1 MDGRQPDGLVRMDS
15 SSLSDIKGSMMK
27 GDSTIPIKD
36 SIGFN
41 LIKLVFSI
49 YIIIAA
55 IVTLA
60 HMAIEYFNVKSSM
73 LQDLQLYQS
82 SFEEPLADSLWDLDL
97 ERTKTITPG
106 IVKLPSIVGLQIYDL
121 GDSLISAEGLTHDN
135 LAEHSGGILPTQ
147 LLEHE
152 FSIVY
157 TKENEEAAVGRAV
170 FYSSSDVVLTK
181 VQAGFALIIINAIIK
196 TTALWAIFLYIV
208 RPTLIR
214 PIEHLSSALQNL
226 TFDKLSKSDIT
237 IPRKRHDELKVLEQ
251 SINAMTT
258 RLAESSDQ
266 LNELNKNLDR
276 SHKLALLLL
285 RSVTEMKESKE
296 KQDSFSAVSNVISEA
311 IPCLSSSA
319 LYISYYHQ
327 NTNRIPNLDA
337 SDTPI
342 IEESYRQDGKIEI
355 LVRDA
360 QIHSKTSHSEEKL
373 QGNLIN
379 IPLRHGKELVGSIEI
394 LSKTPVSIS
403 IEEQQFISTLIPSLI
418 ISLEDISI
426 RSNLETAVRERTSDL
441 QRSNHEIAIKAQ
453 ELAQISQ
460 SKSQFLSN
468 ISHEIHTPLNA
479 IITLTEQN
487 AQNSQIQDPVAV
499 LSVIHHSAENLLKV
513 IENLVDYSEIE
524 SGKAHLNPIRFNLES
539 LVSEAIDHNKPA
551 AQGKGLQ
558 LKLKTKVINTSLFGD
573 SKRLLQIL
581 NIFLDNALKFT
592 TQGSVILSVSQQAS
606 SNALSQFEFSIRD
619 TGLGMDKDKIKTL
632 FNITGNDSAPA
643 FSTQTGHGLNLSIS
657 KQLIEMMDGELE
669 IDSTPDEGSSFSFTL
684 SFKNACE
691 SEPIEDE

>member
-1 MDGRQPDGLVRMDS
+1 
-15 SSLSDIKGSMMK
+15 MK
-27 GDSTIPIKD
+27 GDNAIPIKD

-60 HMAIEYFNVKSSM
+60 HMATEYFNVKSSVM
-73 LQDLQLYQS
+73 QDLQLYQS

-97 ERTKTITPG
+97 ESTKTITPG

-121 GDSLISAEGLTHDN
+121 GDSLISAEGLTPDN
-135 LAEHSGGILPTQ
+135 LAEQSGGLLPTQ

-170 FYSSSDVVLTK
+170 FYSSSDVVITK

-214 PIEHLSSALQNL
+214 PIEHLSNALQNL

-258 RLAESSDQ
+258 RLAESSEQ
-266 LNELNKNLDR
+266 LNELNQNLDR
-276 SHKLALLLL
+276 SHKLSLLLL
-285 RSVTEMKESKE
+285 RGVTEMKESKE
-296 KQDSFSAVSNVISEA
+296 KQTSFAAVANVISEA
-311 IPCLSSSA
+311 IPALSSSA

-327 NTNRIPNLDA
+327 SETSTLEA
-337 SDTPI
+337 SETPI
-342 IEESYRQDGKIEI
+342 IEESYRQEGKIEI

-360 QIHSKTSHSEEKL
+360 QIHSKPSQSEEKL

-379 IPLRHGKELVGSIEI
+379 IPLRHGAQLVGSVEI
-394 LSKTPVSIS
+394 LSKAPISIS

-418 ISLEDISI
+418 ISLQDISI
-426 RSNLETAVRERTSDL
+426 RSNLEAAVRERTADL
-441 QRSNHEIAIKAQ
+441 QKSNHEIAIKAQ

-468 ISHEIHTPLNA
+468 ISHEIRTPLNA
-479 IITLTEQN
+479 IMTLTEQN
-487 AQNSQIQDPVAV
+487 VQNSSIQDPIAV

-513 IENLVDYSEIE
+513 IENLVDYAEIE
-524 SGKAHLNPIRFNLES
+524 SGKAHLNPIRFNIEA
-539 LVSEAIDHNKPA
+539 LVGEAIDYNKPA

-558 LKLKTKVINTSLFGD
+558 LKLKTKVINTSMFGD

-581 NIFLDNALKFT
+581 NILIDNALKFT
-592 TQGSVILSVSQQAS
+592 NQGSVILSVSQQAS

-619 TGLGMDKDKIKTL
+619 TGIGMSAEKIKTL
-632 FNITGNDSAPA
+632 FNITGQENTPA

-657 KQLIEMMDGELE
+657 KQLIEMMGGELE

-691 SEPIEDE
+691 SELVEDE

>member
-1 MDGRQPDGLVRMDS
+1 
-15 SSLSDIKGSMMK
+15 MK
-27 GDSTIPIKD
+27 GDNAIPIKD

-41 LIKLVFSI
+41 LIKLVFSV

-55 IVTLA
+55 LVTLA
-60 HMAIEYFNVKSSM
+60 HMATEYFNVKSSVM
-73 LQDLQLYQS
+73 QDLQLYQS

-97 ERTKTITPG
+97 EQTKTITPG
-106 IVKLPSIVGLQIYDL
+106 IIKLPSIVGLQIYDL
-121 GDSLISAEGLTHDN
+121 GNSLISADGLTPEN
-135 LAEHSGGILPTQ
+135 LGQQARGILPTK
-147 LLEHE
+147 LLQHE

-157 TKENEEAAVGRAV
+157 TKENEKAAVGRAV
-170 FYSSSDVVLTK
+170 FYSSSDVVITK

-208 RPTLIR
+208 RPTLIS
-214 PIEHLSSALQNL
+214 PIEQLSNALQNL
-226 TFDKLSKSDIT
+226 TFDKLSSSKIT
-237 IPRKRHDELKVLEQ
+237 IPTKRHDELKVLEQ
-251 SINAMTT
+251 SINTMTS

-266 LNELNKNLDR
+266 LNELNQNLDK
-276 SHKLALLLL
+276 SHKFALLLL
-285 RSVTEMKESKE
+285 RGVTELKESKE
-296 KQDSFSAVSNVISEA
+296 KQASFAAVSNVISEA
-311 IPCLSSSA
+311 IPCLSSSS

-327 NTNRIPNLDA
+327 NTNRLPSLDA
-337 SDTPI
+337 PDTPI
-342 IEESYRQDGKIEI
+342 IEESYRKEGKIEI

-360 QIHSKTSHSEEKL
+360 QIHCKHSHSEEKL
-373 QGNLIN
+373 EGNLIN

-394 LSKTPVSIS
+394 LSKSAIEIS
-403 IEEQQFISTLIPSLI
+403 IEEQQFISTLIPSMI
-418 ISLEDISI
+418 ISLEDINI
-426 RSNLETAVRERTSDL
+426 RSNLEAAVKERTADL
-441 QRSNHEIAIKAQ
+441 QQSNHEIAIKAQ

-468 ISHEIHTPLNA
+468 ISHELHTPLNA
-479 IITLTEQN
+479 IITLTDQN
-487 AQNSQIQDPVAV
+487 TQNNPIQDPVAV
-499 LSVIHHSAENLLKV
+499 LSVINHSAENLIKV

-524 SGKAHLNPIRFNLES
+524 SGKTHLNPIRFNLEA
-539 LVSEAIDHNKPA
+539 LVNEAIDNQKPT

-592 TQGSVILSVSQQAS
+592 TQGSIILSVSQQAS

-619 TGLGMDKDKIKTL
+619 TGIGMDAGKIKTL
-632 FNITGNDSAPA
+632 FIIAGNDSAPA

-657 KQLIEMMDGELE
+657 KQLIEMMGGELE
-669 IDSTPDEGSSFSFTL
+669 IESTPDEGTNFSFTL

-691 SEPIEDE
+691 SELIEDE